1 MDRNDKQKE
10 LSGGSLT
17 EHIFASG
24 RPGTGKTSAGCDLL
38 GRMLESQ
45 LPWKRTLVLTPAAS
59 AGEAY
64 RQVMT
69 SQGRKAWVTT
79 FNGFIQ
85 HNLNLFW
92 PVIAEDAGFPRGA
105 GSPLFLNIETAQV
118 VLQSVVAPYWE
129 SGALNVLR
137 WAPNRF
143 LNQAAMAMHKMAA
156 IGLPFERYA
165 ERMRSSWVGDDALK
179 PVFDLVQRIGLTFK
193 QICRED
199 NMLDFALQL
208 EIYHHVLA
216 HKPVYQNWL
225 KSQFQFII
233 CDNIEE
239 DIPLAHAFIQQI
251 RTTVDGSLVI
261 YDSLGG
267 FRSFMGGDP
276 ESALRLRSE
285 ADREIEFSDSFVT
298 SPSIQSL
305 SRAIE
310 DPTSA
315 IDETMGDPRDAYR
328 FTKVRHYPRMIK
340 EAARDIATLVHGH
353 GVDPRE
359 IVLIAPLVSDVL
371 YMMFER
377 ELRMQNV
384 DTVAI
389 RASRGL
395 AAEADSRCLLTLLAL
410 LRPAWGYLVRG
421 MDLIQMLRFF
431 IPGLDPIR
439 AQRFVLKAFK
449 KETGEDGSAIYT
461 PILLSELP
469 EKAGSE
475 LSQAFLSAW
484 DRLSGWIV
492 THRDTDDSPDQ
503 LMSDFFHQVLTQ
515 PGFAAFTDV
524 TPDFPVGFIRLIES
538 LKTYRRAME
547 ALPEGRLSWKMYMD
561 AIASGMVSA
570 TYYGA
575 ATGAEEPA
583 VLVALPGAFVGLNR
597 PYRYQFWLNAGS
609 TTWWERPLGPL
620 TNDAVLSLSWK
631 EGDLWDE
638 MKKYQRNQLEMQRM
652 IQSLLARCG
661 ERVYVYASELD
672 ESGKDQKSVLLYL
685 FAELSVRLK
694 KEASGDF

>member
-1 MDRNDKQKE
+1 MDRNEKQHE
-10 LSGGSLT
+10 LSNGSLT
-17 EHIFASG
+17 EHLFAIG
-24 RPGTGKTSAGCDLL
+24 RPGTGKTTAGCDLL
-38 GRMLESQ
+38 GRMLEAQ
-45 LPWKRTLVLTPAAS
+45 QPWKRTLVLTPVAS
-59 AGEAY
+59 AGDAY
-64 RQVMT
+64 RRVMT

-92 PVIAEDAGFPRGA
+92 PVIAGEAGFPREA

-137 WAPNRF
+137 WAPSRF

-156 IGLPFERYA
+156 IGLPFDRYA
-165 ERMRSSWVGDDALK
+165 ERMRSSWTGDDALK

-216 HKPVYQNWL
+216 PNPVYQNWL

-233 CDNIEE
+233 HDNIEE
-239 DIPLAHAFIQQI
+239 DIPLAHEFIQ
-251 RTTVDGSLVI
+251 RVRNTVDGSLVI

-276 ESALRLRSE
+276 ESALQLRE
-285 ADREIEFSDSFVT
+285 GADREITFADSFVT
-298 SPSIQSL
+298 SPSIQAL
-305 SRAIE
+305 AQAVE
-310 DPTSA
+310 NPNAAD
-315 IDETMGDPRDAYR
+315 DEFIADPRDAYS

-384 DTVAI
+384 ETVSI

-395 AAEADSRCLLTLLAL
+395 AVESDSRCLLTLLAL

-439 AQRFVLKAFK
+439 AQRFVLRAFTKAD
-449 KETGEDGSAIYT
+449 GEEERPIFTPVPLSA
-461 PILLSELP
+461 LP
-469 EKAGSE
+469 EKAGDE
-475 LSQAFLSAW
+475 LHQAFLSAW
-484 DRLSGWIV
+484 DRLSAWIL
-492 THRDTDDSPDQ
+492 TRRDTDDSPDQ

-515 PGFAAFTDV
+515 PGFAAYTDV
-524 TPDFPVGFIRLIES
+524 SPDFPVGFIRLIES

-575 ATGAEEPA
+575 AASADDPA
-583 VLVALPGAFVGLNR
+583 ILVALPGAFVGLNR

-638 MKKYQRNQLEMQRM
+638 TRKYERNQSEMQRM

-661 ERVYVYASELD
+661 ERVTVYASELD
-672 ESGKDQKSVLLYL
+672 ESGKDQKSILLYL
-685 FAELSVRLK
+685 FAELSARFK
-694 KEASGDF
+694 KGAGSDF